1 MTLELDTNSHAVY
14 SLNYH
19 LILITKYRREVFTS
33 REMFERLKEIAS
45 YIGKNHGIEIK
56 QLNGESDH
64 VHILM
69 KAKPHSDLSKY
80 INAMKSASSRRLK
93 EEFPDVKK
101 RLWKEQF
108 WTQSYCLITVGG
120 APLEVLKKYIER
132 QGQKE
137 NEKIKS

>member
-1 MTLELDTNSHAVY
+1 MKLELDTNSHAVY

-45 YIGKNHGIEIK
+45 YIGKNHNIEIK
-56 QLNGESDH
+56 ELNGETDH
-64 VHILM
+64 VHILIR
-69 KAKPHSDLSKY
+69 AKPHSNLSKY

-108 WTQSYCLITVGG
+108 WTQSYCLITVGV
-120 APLEVLKKYIER
+120 APLEVLKKYIES
-132 QGQKE
+132 Q
-137 NEKIKS
+137 EKKDEES